1 MKFNTE
7 YLLRASVRRKW
18 SQNEKVRWLLGV
30 PQKKL
35 GDHLPYPIVL
45 GRNSPERRGIV
56 CHESTVTVLKPS
68 KLKTNQRFINSWK
81 NKNSSKTRKKIVV
94 VC

>member
-7 YLLRASVRRKW
+7 YLLRASVKRKW
-18 SQNEKVRWLLGV
+18 SQNEKVRTGV

-35 GDHLPYPIVL
+35 VDHLPCPIVL

-68 KLKTNQRFINSWK
+68 KLKTNQSFINS
-81 NKNSSKTRKKIVV
+81 
-94 VC
+94 